1 MLHTL
6 RLPTFLTTALIV
18 GALAQNPTFK
28 GGYFKAT
35 PPDGSAPIGLEFDSS
50 GAINVYVGDQA
61 YAKSSWE
68 VRKDTMV
75 FGPVVGPDASGSC
88 ANSASYLWALADNV
102 LSFKLLKD
110 DCELRS
116 GPLVNLVWTKG

>member
-1 MLHTL
+1 MLHTF
-6 RLPTFLTTALIV
+6 RLPAFLTTALIV
-18 GALAQNPTFK
+18 GVLAQSPTPK

-61 YAKSSWE
+61 FAKSSWE
-68 VRKDTMV
+68 IRKDTMV
-75 FGPVVGPDASGSC
+75 FGPVVGPEGNSC

-110 DCELRS
+110 DCEVRS
-116 GPLVNLVWTKG
+116 NALINLVWTKG